1 MILHQISTLSQLACR
16 ELRSVNISHPMQ
28 LRCVEGTVWVT
39 QHGEVEDLV
48 VQQGTCVTLGK
59 QGVVVLQALKTR
71 AVYSLVPRI
80 NETDTAEPCGCFW
93 PIAAPHLSPTCTPGW
108 IRQQRHTRQRPA
120 GKPSAPE
127 GAGIPRPSIF
137 GEVTGK
143 ALLDGVVGAAAG
155 AGASFGVEEACVEAT
170 PALPNP
176 N

>member
-71 AVYSLVPRI
+71 AVYSLAPRI

-93 PIAAPHLSPTCTPGW
+93 PTWVIAPQTALSGDDAP
-108 IRQQRHTRQRPA
+108 PA
-120 GKPSAPE
+120 
-127 GAGIPRPSIF
+127 
-137 GEVTGK
+137 
-143 ALLDGVVGAAAG
+143 
-155 AGASFGVEEACVEAT
+155 
-170 PALPNP
+170 
-176 N
+176 